1 MAELNYEEDVVVGKN
16 LDDEWIRQPG
26 LYAYWSIKYAEA
38 LARKD
43 RIWLDKKVL
52 IAELYK
58 KVKSDAEADGKKITD
73 KGIESEI
80 RSTLEY
86 REVSSKL
93 IDAEEEVN
101 KLDAVK
107 WAMEQKKK
115 SLENLSRDDSV
126 GYHMPNDYSDTK
138 TNTDMAIERKNKQ
151 SVEQDIQVRKNL
163 KINRTGING
172 VS

>member
-1 MAELNYEEDVVVGKN
+1 VTELNYEEDVAVGKN

-26 LYAYWSIKYAEA
+26 LYANWSIKYAEA

-52 IAELYK
+52 VAEQYK
-58 KVKSDAEADGKKITD
+58 KVKSDVEMAGKKITD
-73 KGIESEI
+73 KGIEAEI
-80 RSTLEY
+80 RSTPEY
-86 REVSSKL
+86 REVSAKL

-126 GYHMPNDYSDTK
+126 GYHMSSGYSDPTS
-138 TNTDMAIERKNKQ
+138 NTDRAVERKNQQ
-151 SVEQDIQVRKNL
+151 SIEQDVEIRKGL
-163 KINRTGING
+163 KINRNNRG
-172 VS
+172 